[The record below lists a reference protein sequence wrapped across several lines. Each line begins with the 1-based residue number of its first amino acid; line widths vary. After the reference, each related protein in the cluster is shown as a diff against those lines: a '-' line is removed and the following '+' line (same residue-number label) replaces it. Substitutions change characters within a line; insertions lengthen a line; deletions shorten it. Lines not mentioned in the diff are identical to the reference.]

1 MIEIS
6 FEVNGRKVNP
16 NQLFNALERAVV
28 QGVRDKLTSAVGNF
42 RAPKTGEHPRL
53 RVKGCGLDDLS
64 IEVEG
69 SPELIAEVKR
79 RLSRIGSLN

>member
-6 FEVNGRKVNP
+6 FEINGRKVNP
-16 NQLFNALERAVV
+16 SQLSNVLERAVV
-28 QGVRDKLTSAVGNF
+28 QGVRDKLTSAVGNV
-42 RAPKTGEHPRL
+42 RDPKTGEHPRL
-53 RVKGCGLDDLS
+53 RVKGRGLDDLS

>member
-1 MIEIS
+1 MINIS
-6 FEVNGRKVNP
+6 FEINGRKVNP
-16 NQLFNALERAVV
+16 NQLSNALDRAVL
-28 QGVRDKLTSAVGNF
+28 QGVRDKLTRAVGNV
-42 RAPKTGEHPRL
+42 RDPKTGKHPKL
-53 RVKGCGLDDLS
+53 RVKGRGLNDLA